1 MTSLKDYVS
10 RMKEGQKDIFFIT
23 GESRSAVAKSPF
35 VEALIKKDIEVLYM
49 VDPIDEYVIQQMK
62 EYMEKKLKN
71 CTKEGLDL
79 ETTEDEKKK
88 LEEQKAKFEPLCK
101 VIKDTLGDKV
111 EKVLVGSRLANSPCV
126 LLTGEHGWSANMER
140 IMKAQ
145 ALRDASTSSYMV
157 SKKSMEINPEND
169 IISELKRK
177 TDKDASDNIAKNLI
191 WLLYETSLLTSGF
204 SLDDPSSFATRVYK
218 MIKLGLS
225 DGRSDSEADD
235 APSLIPETTTATGN
249 SKMEDVD

>member
-1 MTSLKDYVS
+1 
-10 RMKEGQKDIFFIT
+10 
-23 GESRSAVAKSPF
+23 
-35 VEALIKKDIEVLYM
+35 
-49 VDPIDEYVIQQMK
+49 
-62 EYMEKKLKN
+62 
-71 CTKEGLDL
+71 
-79 ETTEDEKKK
+79 
-88 LEEQKAKFEPLCK
+88 
-101 VIKDTLGDKV
+101 
-111 EKVLVGSRLANSPCV
+111 
-126 LLTGEHGWSANMER
+126 
-140 IMKAQ
+140 
-145 ALRDASTSSYMV
+145 MV

-235 APSLIPETTTATGN
+235 APSLI
-249 SKMEDVD
+249 V